1 LNTWIISD
9 LRRCLLAAAA
19 LAALALG
26 FCYALAPAPLAAAP
40 APQAGT
46 LALELTKTLQGSDVV
61 RVGQVLTFTIRLRNT
76 GTISITHIPL
86 LDEYDAGVLRLERT
100 NPLSTTSIVT
110 PAAGLGAITW
120 TDLPTATVG
129 GPLPPGQSF
138 EVVTVFRAIAPRE
151 VTVNRAR
158 AGTLLGWGGA
168 SGAGGS
174 AEDQGRAEGG
184 RLLVD
189 KGLAPGQTPRSGAPI
204 TFTIAITNDG
214 AADVVRVPLRDTYST
229 THLLFWRAEPPP
241 SAMDPV
247 AGRLEWGDLLPGLGL
262 SRLRPGQVVTVTT
275 VFTALRSIDGAVV
288 NRAEAFGVRDE
299 FGNEVA
305 APRRADVPIRILPG
319 PAEATPRPAT
329 TTPTPRP
336 ERPRERPT
344 DTPEPTPTATPV
356 APVTDTT
363 GLTDTAAISETGP
376 VSGTAGAAPVS
387 DTAGLAPTPAALP
400 RTGAPRDTD
409 GWALAALALLAAGVL
424 AALLA
429 RRTGGSAG

>member
-1 LNTWIISD
+1 LNNWIISG

-19 LAALALG
+19 LAVLALG
-26 FCYALAPAPLAAAP
+26 LCYALAPTPLAAAP

-61 RVGQVLTFTIRLRNT
+61 RVGQMLTFTIRLRNT

-86 LDEYDAGVLRLERT
+86 LDEYNAAVLRLERT
-100 NPLSTTSIVT
+100 SPLSTTSSVT
-110 PAAGLGAITW
+110 PAAELGTISW

-158 AGTLLGWGGA
+158 AETLLGWGGA
-168 SGAGGS
+168 TGAGGS

-241 SAMDPV
+241 SAV
-247 AGRLEWGDLLPGLGL
+247 VTAAGRLEWGDLLPGLGL
-262 SRLRPGQVVTVTT
+262 SRLRPGQVVTVTA

-305 APRRADVPIRILPG
+305 APRRAEVPIRILPG

-329 TTPTPRP
+329 PTPTPTPRP
-336 ERPRERPT
+336 ERERERPT
-344 DTPEPTPTATPV
+344 DTPEPTPTATP
-356 APVTDTT
+356 AATVTATA
-363 GLTDTAAISETGP
+363 GLTDTAAISGTSP
-376 VSGTAGAAPVS
+376 VSGTAPVT

-400 RTGAPRDTD
+400 RTGAPHDTD
-409 GWALAALALLAAGVL
+409 GWALAALALLAAG
-424 AALLA
+424 ALGAILV
-429 RRTGGSAG
+429 RRAGGSAR